1 MITFADKGM
10 EKDLIEIWHKS
21 FGDSVEYIH
30 TFLKWNAVRAKIIV
44 CKIEDRPVSVA
55 YLLPLVYRKVGQ
67 QDIPCWYLYAA
78 ATLPEYRGHGYFSD
92 ILTFIK
98 LHVPEPVILVPAE
111 QSLIG
116 YYERQGLHMWQQEEV
131 TRVTEHRQK
140 TEETAMISYITDMDV
155 KAYEA
160 AREAYLCQSGYM
172 KWDEHFLKYIFQ
184 ENIICGGRQ
193 KSFEIEGRHYAVI
206 YRKEEQC
213 LKVLELLR
221 KDAAYTMVQADELL
235 SCAAVLMKITGTVS
249 AYICIKPAVMAIGH
263 TSLSKEGYFN
273 LTMG

>member
-1 MITFADKGM
+1 MITFADKSM

-21 FGDSVEYIH
+21 FGDSMEYIH
-30 TFLKWNAVRAKIIV
+30 MFLQWNASRAKIIV
-44 CKIEDRPVSVA
+44 CMIEDRPVSVA
-55 YLLPLVYRKVGQ
+55 YLLPLMYRKVGQ

-78 ATLPEYRGHGYFSD
+78 ATLPEYRGCGYFSD

-111 QSLIG
+111 PALIG
-116 YYERQGLHMWQQEEV
+116 YYERQGLHMWQKEEV
-131 TRVTEHRQK
+131 TRVTEDTHQGA
-140 TEETAMISYITDMDV
+140 ETAMMLHDIDLETYTAIRD
-155 KAYEA
+155 AYFG
-160 AREAYLCQSGYM
+160 QMGYM

-184 ENIICGGRQ
+184 ENTICGGRQ

-206 YRKEEQC
+206 YRIEGQC

-221 KDAAYTMVQADELL
+221 QDVAYTMVQADELL

>member
-111 QSLIG
+111 PALIG
-116 YYERQGLHMWQQEEV
+116 YYERQGLHMWQEEEV
-131 TRVTEHRQK
+131 TRVTEDTHQGS
-140 TEETAMISYITDMDV
+140 ETAMMLHDIDV
-155 KAYEA
+155 ETYTAIRDAYFG
-160 AREAYLCQSGYM
+160 QMGYM

-184 ENIICGGRQ
+184 ENTICGGRQ

-206 YRKEEQC
+206 YRIEGQC

-221 KDAAYTMVQADELL
+221 QDAAYTMVQADELL

>member
-21 FGDSVEYIH
+21 FGDSIEYIH
-30 TFLKWNAVRAKIIV
+30 MFLQWNAARAKIIV

-111 QSLIG
+111 PALIG
-116 YYERQGLHMWQQEEV
+116 YYERQGLHMWQEEEV
-131 TRVTEHRQK
+131 LSVECVEKSCNPIISLSDIDVQAY
-140 TEETAMISYITDMDV
+140 ETARESY
-155 KAYEA
+155 
-160 AREAYLCQSGYM
+160 LGQSGYM
-172 KWDEHFLKYIFQ
+172 KWDTHFLTYIFH
-184 ENIICGGRQ
+184 ENTLCGGMQ
-193 KSFEIEGRHYAVI
+193 KCMEVEGRKYAVI
-206 YRKEEQC
+206 YRIEGQC

-221 KDAAYTMVQADELL
+221 QDAAYTMVQADELL